1 MILLLTNLNF
11 LSTGM
16 CFPVDD
22 LDTKLRLE
30 SYEKNKLLFEGK
42 HSSVF
47 TDLNRLLREDESSVL
62 AFSLNWHRRLTT
74 TFANMLWGET
84 PNISSKN
91 DSNGDYLKSLIEYND
106 FYNIGYETTL
116 DVLRYSPGIIKIG
129 FDGERATIES
139 QSPFFWYPVVNPD
152 NIKKIQYHVLAWTFE
167 EIDWEGKKTTLLRS
181 EIHSKGKVENRL
193 YELDNGKIGKQI
205 KPISSHPRYK
215 TLKDEQNTGVNEF
228 LIIPIYNLA
237 TSDNSFGQSDY
248 EDINSLIE
256 QLELRICQ
264 ITRILNRHSL
274 PNMAGPESCLSTDPD
289 SGEMIFISG
298 NKYWPLESG
307 EAPPVYITY
316 DGKLGSGFKQMEFLL
331 DQLYALSE
339 TSSILFGDPKKLQR
353 ADSSAALKRLLIST
367 LSKINRLKLSID
379 HKIKKALKIASQIEV
394 QKKVPDAV
402 EIVDIKTLWR
412 DGLPE
417 DPKEIAEIAN
427 LEGTEA
433 EELKNE
439 IAIE

>member
-1 MILLLTNLNF
+1 VISLLTNINF

-16 CFPVDD
+16 PWPVDD

-30 SYEKNKLLFEGK
+30 SYEKHKLLFQGH

-47 TDLNRLLREDESSVL
+47 RDLNRLLREDESSVL
-62 AFSLNWHRRLTT
+62 AFSLNWHKRLTT
-74 TFANMLWGET
+74 TFANMLWGEV

-106 FYNIGYETTL
+106 FYNTGYEVTL
-116 DVLRYSPGIIKIG
+116 DILRYSPGILKIG

-139 QSPFFWYPVVNPD
+139 QNPAFWYPVVNPD

-167 EIDWEGKKTTLLRS
+167 EIDWEGKKTSYIR
-181 EIHSKGKVENRL
+181 EEVHSRGKIENRL

-215 TLKDEQNTGVNEF
+215 TLKDEQNTGINDF
-228 LIIPIYNLA
+228 LIIPIFNLQ
-237 TSDNSFGQSDY
+237 TSDNPFGQSDY

-264 ITRILNRHSL
+264 ITRILNKHSD
-274 PNMAGPESCLSTDPD
+274 PNMAGPESCLINDPD
-289 SGEMIFISG
+289 TGEPIFTSGGKF
-298 NKYWPLESG
+298 WPLESG
-307 EAPPVYITY
+307 EKAPEYITW
-316 DGKLGSGFKQMEFLL
+316 DGKLDSAFKQMEFLL

-339 TSSILFGDPKKLQR
+339 TSSVLFGDPKKLQR

-367 LSKINRLKLSID
+367 LSKVNRLKLSID
-379 HKIKKALKIASQIEV
+379 PKIRKALKIASQIEV
-394 QKKVPDAV
+394 LKKVPTAV
-402 EIVDIKTLWR
+402 ELINIKIDYR

-417 DPKEIAEIAN
+417 DPVEMAQIAN

-439 IAIE
+439 IAVE